1 MRKFV
6 ALVFAAGALALPVA
20 PPAGAGSLG
29 TILFGRPLE
38 PGLLVIVMRPSYHD
52 DQDRIPLIYRY
63 PSPETVARAQNEI
76 ASNPA
81 LREALE
87 RRNIQPQNVVAV
99 QTAASGGKIIY
110 AR

>member
-6 ALVFAAGALALPVA
+6 PLVFAAVVMALPVA
-20 PPAGAGSLG
+20 PAAGAQSLG

-38 PGLLVIVMRPSYHD
+38 PGLLVVVMRPSYHD

-63 PSPETVARAQNEI
+63 PSAETVARAQDEI
-76 ASNPA
+76 ASNAA
-81 LREALE
+81 LRDALV
-87 RRNIQPQNVVAV
+87 RRNIHPQNVVAV
-99 QTAASGGKIIY
+99 QTAANGGKIIY

>member
-6 ALVFAAGALALPVA
+6 ALVLAAGALALTAAA
-20 PPAGAGSLG
+20 PAAAGTLG
-29 TILFGRPLE
+29 TFLFGRPLE

-63 PSPETVARAQNEI
+63 PSAETVARAQDEI
-76 ASNPA
+76 ASNAA

-87 RRNIQPQNVVAV
+87 RRNIHPQNVVAV
-99 QTAASGGKIIY
+99 QTAANGGKIIY